1 MAVTPIFSY
10 TPQNA
15 TLIAGM
21 LVGYSTATADPD
33 SNSGTWSPWNG
44 ITEIGDIGNSGA
56 FVEQTTLAD
65 TTKRYMA
72 GMKDTAEMEVTY
84 YKYAGDTNQA
94 ALKTAAE
101 AGSQAALKTA
111 AEAGSNIWVKVQ
123 WKNGD
128 TAKFQAA
135 ISGYALVG
143 GSNED
148 GVKAKISMRINGDVA
163 FTDAS

>member
-84 YKYAGDTNQA
+84 YKYAG
-94 ALKTAAE
+94 
-101 AGSQAALKTA
+101 
-111 AEAGSNIWVKVQ
+111 
-123 WKNGD
+123 NGD

>member
-33 SNSGTWSPWNG
+33 LNSGSWSPWNG

-72 GMKDTAEMEVTY
+72 GMKDTAEME
-84 YKYAGDTNQA
+84 
-94 ALKTAAE
+94 
-101 AGSQAALKTA
+101 
-111 AEAGSNIWVKVQ
+111 KVQ

>member
-21 LVGYSTATADPD
+21 LVGYSTASADPD
-33 SNSGTWSPWNG
+33 LNSGTWSPWNG

-84 YKYAGDTNQA
+84 YKYPVMHLLA
-94 ALKTAAE
+94 A
-101 AGSQAALKTA
+101 Q
-111 AEAGSNIWVKVQ
+111 
-123 WKNGD
+123 
-128 TAKFQAA
+128 
-135 ISGYALVG
+135 
-143 GSNED
+143 
-148 GVKAKISMRINGDVA
+148 MRME
-163 FTDAS
+163 

>member
-21 LVGYSTATADPD
+21 LVGYSTAT
-33 SNSGTWSPWNG
+33 
-44 ITEIGDIGNSGA
+44 GNSGA

-84 YKYAGDTNQA
+84 YKYAGDTN
-94 ALKTAAE
+94 
-101 AGSQAALKTA
+101 QAALKTA

-148 GVKAKISMRINGDVA
+148 GVKAKISMRINGDVT

>member
-56 FVEQTTLAD
+56 FVEQTT
-65 TTKRYMA
+65 
-72 GMKDTAEMEVTY
+72 EVTY
-84 YKYAGDTNQA
+84 YKYAGDTN
-94 ALKTAAE
+94 
-101 AGSQAALKTA
+101 QAALKTA

-148 GVKAKISMRINGDVA
+148 GVKAKISMRINGDVT

>member
-101 AGSQAALKTA
+101 AGS
-111 AEAGSNIWVKVQ
+111 
-123 WKNGD
+123 
-128 TAKFQAA
+128 
-135 ISGYALVG
+135 G

>member
-1 MAVTPIFSY
+1 MTVSPIFTY

-15 TLIAGM
+15 TLIAGL
-21 LVGYSTATADPD
+21 LVGFSTETTEPD

-44 ITEIGDIGNSGA
+44 LTDIGDIGNSGS
-56 FVEQTTLAD
+56 FIEQTTLAD
-65 TTKRYMA
+65 TTKRYIS
-72 GMKDTAEMEVTY
+72 GMKDTQEIEMTY
-84 YKYAGDTNQA
+84 YKYAGDTYQA
-94 ALKTAAE
+94 ALKA
-101 AGSQAALKTA
+101 A
-111 AEAGSNIWVKVQ
+111 AEAGSNIWVKCQ

-143 GSNED
+143 GGNED
-148 GVKAKISMRINGDVA
+148 GVKAKVTMRINGDVT

>member
-56 FVEQTTLAD
+56 FVEQTTLAKSGG
-65 TTKRYMA
+65 TENSSRSRI
-72 GMKDTAEMEVTY
+72 
-84 YKYAGDTNQA
+84 KYLGKSTVEERRHCKIPSRNFRLCSRRW
-94 ALKTAAE
+94 LK
-101 AGSQAALKTA
+101 
-111 AEAGSNIWVKVQ
+111 
-123 WKNGD
+123 
-128 TAKFQAA
+128 
-135 ISGYALVG
+135 
-143 GSNED
+143 
-148 GVKAKISMRINGDVA
+148 
-163 FTDAS
+163 

>member
-84 YKYAGDTNQA
+84 YKY
-94 ALKTAAE
+94 
-101 AGSQAALKTA
+101 
-111 AEAGSNIWVKVQ
+111 WVKVQ

-148 GVKAKISMRINGDVA
+148 GVKAKISMRINGDVS

>member
-1 MAVTPIFSY
+1 MLDPASAAVFS
-10 TPQNA
+10 
-15 TLIAGM
+15 
-21 LVGYSTATADPD
+21 
-33 SNSGTWSPWNG
+33 
-44 ITEIGDIGNSGA
+44 
-56 FVEQTTLAD
+56 
-65 TTKRYMA
+65 
-72 GMKDTAEMEVTY
+72 
-84 YKYAGDTNQA
+84 AGDTNQA

-101 AGSQAALKTA
+101 AGSNL
-111 AEAGSNIWVKVQ
+111 WVKVQ

-148 GVKAKISMRINGDVA
+148 GVKAKISMRINGDVT

>member
-1 MAVTPIFSY
+1 
-10 TPQNA
+10 
-15 TLIAGM
+15 
-21 LVGYSTATADPD
+21 
-33 SNSGTWSPWNG
+33 
-44 ITEIGDIGNSGA
+44 
-56 FVEQTTLAD
+56 
-65 TTKRYMA
+65 MA

-101 AGSQAALKTA
+101 AGSNIWVKVTYYKYAGDTNQAALKTA

>member
-33 SNSGTWSPWNG
+33 SKSGTWSPWNG

-101 AGSQAALKTA
+101 AGS
-111 AEAGSNIWVKVQ
+111 NIWVKVQ

>member
-1 MAVTPIFSY
+1 MTLISIGDKKMAVTPIFSY

-101 AGSQAALKTA
+101 AGS
-111 AEAGSNIWVKVQ
+111 NIWVKVQ

-148 GVKAKISMRINGDVA
+148 GVKAKISMRINGDVT

>member
-56 FVEQTTLAD
+56 FVKYSGRTVIPPSSKPQSVVMLLLAVQT
-65 TTKRYMA
+65 
-72 GMKDTAEMEVTY
+72 
-84 YKYAGDTNQA
+84 
-94 ALKTAAE
+94 KTE
-101 AGSQAALKTA
+101 
-111 AEAGSNIWVKVQ
+111 
-123 WKNGD
+123 
-128 TAKFQAA
+128 
-135 ISGYALVG
+135 
-143 GSNED
+143 
-148 GVKAKISMRINGDVA
+148 
-163 FTDAS
+163 

>member
-101 AGSQAALKTA
+101 AGS
-111 AEAGSNIWVKVQ
+111 NIWVKVQ
-123 WKNGD
+123 WK
-128 TAKFQAA
+128 KVML
-135 ISGYALVG
+135 S
-143 GSNED
+143 
-148 GVKAKISMRINGDVA
+148 
-163 FTDAS
+163 

>member
-1 MAVTPIFSY
+1 MLAIPLPPQIRTQTPVH
-10 TPQNA
+10 
-15 TLIAGM
+15 GHH
-21 LVGYSTATADPD
+21 
-33 SNSGTWSPWNG
+33 GT
-44 ITEIGDIGNSGA
+44 
-56 FVEQTTLAD
+56 
-65 TTKRYMA
+65 
-72 GMKDTAEMEVTY
+72 
-84 YKYAGDTNQA
+84 TN
-94 ALKTAAE
+94 
-101 AGSQAALKTA
+101 QAALKTA

>member
-65 TTKRYMA
+65 TTRYCR
-72 GMKDTAEMEVTY
+72 D
-84 YKYAGDTNQA
+84 
-94 ALKTAAE
+94 
-101 AGSQAALKTA
+101 
-111 AEAGSNIWVKVQ
+111 GSNLLQVCRRYK
-123 WKNGD
+123 
-128 TAKFQAA
+128 
-135 ISGYALVG
+135 SGCTEN
-143 GSNED
+143 S
-148 GVKAKISMRINGDVA
+148 SRSRI
-163 FTDAS
+163 

>member
-84 YKYAGDTNQA
+84 
-94 ALKTAAE
+94 
-101 AGSQAALKTA
+101 
-111 AEAGSNIWVKVQ
+111 EAGSNIWVKVQ

-148 GVKAKISMRINGDVA
+148 GVKAKISMRINGDVS